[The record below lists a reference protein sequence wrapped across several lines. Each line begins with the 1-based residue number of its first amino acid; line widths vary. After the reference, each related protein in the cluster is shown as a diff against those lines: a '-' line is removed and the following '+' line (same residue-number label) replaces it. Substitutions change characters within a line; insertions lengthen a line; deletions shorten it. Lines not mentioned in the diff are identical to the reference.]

1 MTSRIVNCLVPT
13 ENHNTSL
20 ITQLSK
26 FIRFILLREDTN
38 LDNLNNFGKNWLVM
52 EGINTSLSL
61 FSSRLRF
68 QGEKLVGIRS
78 SQQYNS
84 VKLMD
89 TMK

>member
-1 MTSRIVNCLVPT
+1 
-13 ENHNTSL
+13 
-20 ITQLSK
+20 
-26 FIRFILLREDTN
+26 
-38 LDNLNNFGKNWLVM
+38 M

-61 FSSRLRF
+61 FSSGLRF